1 MWKSSK
7 VYPLSE
13 ISSSIGM
20 VEKPRIDSS
29 SLFASTGNRPI
40 KENIRMRINEEGMF
54 AATSSITDA
63 ILEELE
69 KSREAAKALSK
80 ASEEALVNLTTKFEG
95 ATSASERE
103 FFAKLNAEREIHLL
117 ERVALNN
124 ACDLLLLKQRL
135 RYEDAAI
142 ASAEATELRFKMLR
156 REAMLSLKR
165 MSDEKDLR
173 FAMERFAAMIQSEI
187 TSELLELEL
196 ADQQAKCECVIKD
209 ANAAIMLSQASARA
223 AEIRA
228 EENALSILMSAKEE
242 QSLTLKTMRVRYEK
256 AARAASNASELS
268 MGTLIFKSELANH
281 YAQEKFDSRIQSER
295 AESEAMAK
303 SIVEANTTMLKKQQ
317 LKYETAAFA
326 ATEAHKSSIE
336 ILQEDSRTI
345 IEAFNVEIEA
355 KDLQYKEV
363 KLSAERLEHQ
373 ILTDRLAQAAA
384 SAQRE
389 NEVLLSVCSNV
400 AHDLNSPLQTLIHGI
415 ESLRF
420 ERTQS
425 LESMYST
432 DELLDSLD
440 SACAFMRCA
449 ISRTIDLTEAN
460 NGIGLTP
467 LITDFDLQSSLDA
480 PLKWIQSM
488 LPPDGRVTVEL
499 EPLPDGVNI
508 ISTDQRW
515 LEENLLCLLSNG
527 VKFSDQG
534 VVRVTTT
541 LDKGMIR
548 ITVEDNGVGIHVD
561 ARPKLFEQISQVQR
575 LSVGGSGL
583 GLYSLSK
590 RSQAIGGSCGE
601 DDRIDGQ
608 QGSSFWFELPY
619 HAATNDAISTP
630 VSPPSIST
638 PTTLENVTPLNVLIV
653 DDSIAV
659 VKMLSIKL
667 TSFGYNVTTAK
678 NGLEGLEKMISAC
691 PELDLV
697 IMDLQMPVMDGIE
710 ATRKY
715 RENERERE
723 IMQEKL
729 NSLRLANSSSYI
741 PIRRRRLPIIC
752 SSANSSGEAGLRA
765 IEAGVDS
772 FLPKPFNKDEFSTAL
787 RMAEMCNCSID
798 SLFSTSGEI

>member
-1 MWKSSK
+1 
-7 VYPLSE
+7 
-13 ISSSIGM
+13 M
-20 VEKPRIDSS
+20 VEKPQLDSS
-29 SLFASTGNRPI
+29 TLFASTGDRPI
-40 KENIRMRINEEGMF
+40 KENIRMRTNEECMF

-63 ILEELE
+63 SLEELE
-69 KSREAAKALSK
+69 KSRESAKALSK

-103 FFAKLNAEREIHLL
+103 FFAKLNAERNKHLL
-117 ERVALNN
+117 ERIALNN
-124 ACDLLLLKQRL
+124 ACDLLLSKQRL

-142 ASAEATELRFKMLR
+142 ASAEANELRFKMLR
-156 REAMLSLKR
+156 REAALSLKR

-173 FAMERFAAMIQSEI
+173 FTMMQSEI
-187 TSELLELEL
+187 ASELVDLAL
-196 ADQQAKCECVIKD
+196 ADQQAKYECVVKD

-228 EENALSILMSAKEE
+228 EENALSILMFAKEE
-242 QSLTLKTMRVRYEK
+242 QALILKTMRVTYEK

-268 MGTLIFKSELANH
+268 MGTLILKSELANH
-281 YAQEKFDSRIQSER
+281 YAQARFDNRIQFER
-295 AESEAMAK
+295 AESEAVAK
-303 SIVEANTTMLKKQQ
+303 LIVEANTTMLKKQQ

-336 ILQEDSRTI
+336 ILLEDSRMI
-345 IEAFNVEIEA
+345 IEAFNVELEA
-355 KDLQYKEV
+355 KDLQYNEV
-363 KLSAERLEHQ
+363 KLSTERLEHQ
-373 ILTDRLAQAAA
+373 ILTDRLAQAEA

-420 ERTQS
+420 ERTEV

-467 LITDFDLQSSLDA
+467 HTRNFDLQSSLDA
-480 PLKWIQSM
+480 PLKWIRSM

-499 EPLPDGVNI
+499 EPLPNGVNT

-527 VKFSDQG
+527 VKFSDEG

-541 LDKGMIR
+541 LDKGMLR
-548 ITVEDNGVGIHVD
+548 ITVEDNGIGIHVD

-619 HAATNDAISTP
+619 HAATNDTISTP

-691 PELDLV
+691 TELDLV

-715 RENERERE
+715 RENERDRE

-787 RMAEMCNCSID
+787 KMAEMYNCSID
-798 SLFSTSGEI
+798 SPFSTSGER